1 MSIRI
6 DQIKIKPEHDSRDSL
21 MREAAGRLH
30 ISEKDIT
37 DLRILKKSI
46 DARKKPDVFLL
57 YQVSVDV
64 SCNEGRILKNCR
76 IKNIFPYK
84 ETRYQLK
91 RLVLHDAKGSNSLK
105 KRVVSYDAKGSN
117 SLDFVESSS
126 DDADSESSVDVN
138 GRFLPDQKKRPVIV
152 GFGPAGLFAGLILSE
167 AGLCPIII
175 ERGKPASER
184 REDVENFF
192 KTGILEPDSNVQFG
206 EGGAGTFSD
215 GKLNTGVHD
224 KNGRNH
230 FVLETFVKYGAPS
243 EILYEAKPHIGTD
256 RLIEVVSN
264 IRKAIIEKGGE
275 VRFNTKMTRLCV
287 ENGKVTGII
296 TERTPETFGKSND
309 TRNYIS
315 VDATLQESDNPQ
327 IESDFQK
334 SDDSCVSNSAE
345 FIDTDTV
352 ILAIGHSAR
361 DTFRML
367 YDEKIPMSAKQFA
380 MGFRIEHPQ
389 SFINE
394 SQYGR
399 EAAKYLPAAPYK
411 LAYSKGARGVYSFCM
426 CPGGYVVNASSEAGH
441 LAVNG
446 MSNYGRDSANA
457 NSAIVVAVGA
467 GEYDM
472 DDPLGAIEYQRSI
485 EKKAYDLCQGKIP
498 QQLYGDFKDNRES
511 RSYGNFES
519 LTKGAHAFANLR
531 GIYSPEIERAFI
543 DGMDYFDKRIHGF
556 ARYDAILSGVESRT
570 SSPVRIPRDDTFQS
584 SIHGLY
590 PCGEGAGYA
599 GGITSAAIDGI
610 KVAEAVIGP
619 DADEF

>member
-6 DQIKIKPEHDSRDSL
+6 DQIKIKPESDCRESL
-21 MREAAGRLH
+21 IREAAERLH

-57 YQVSVDV
+57 YQVAVDV
-64 SCNEGRILKNCR
+64 SCDESRLLKNRR

-84 ETRYQLK
+84 ENRYQLK
-91 RLVLHDAKGSNSLK
+91 R
-105 KRVVSYDAKGSN
+105 VVNA
-117 SLDFVESSS
+117 
-126 DDADSESSVDVN
+126 
-138 GRFLPDQKKRPVIV
+138 DQKNRPVIV
-152 GFGPAGLFAGLILSE
+152 GLGPAGLFAGLILSE

-184 REDVENFF
+184 REDVERFF
-192 KTGILEPDSNVQFG
+192 ETGVLEPDSNVQFG

-230 FVLETFVKYGAPS
+230 FVLETFVRYGAPA

-275 VRFNTKMTRLCV
+275 VRFNTKLTKLIIK
-287 ENGKVTGII
+287 NGGVTGIEVEESASDQKTSSEHSGLKI
-296 TERTPETFGKSND
+296 LCSDRSSEIDGKYVKTASK
-309 TRNYIS
+309 S
-315 VDATLQESDNPQ
+315 SSDGSMY
-327 IESDFQK
+327 E
-334 SDDSCVSNSAE
+334 
-345 FIDTDTV
+345 IDTDTV

-467 GEYDM
+467 GEYDLN
-472 DDPLGAIEYQRSI
+472 DPLGAIEYQRSI
-485 EKKAYDLCQGKIP
+485 EKRAYDLCQGKIP

-511 RSYGNFES
+511 KSYGDFES

-543 DGMDYFDKRIHGF
+543 EGMDYFDKRIHGF

>member
-6 DQIKIKPEHDSRDSL
+6 DQIKIKPESDCRESL
-21 MREAAGRLH
+21 IREAAKRLH

-57 YQVSVDV
+57 YQVAVDV
-64 SCNEGRILKNCR
+64 SCDESRLLKNRR

-84 ETRYQLK
+84 ENRYQLK
-91 RLVLHDAKGSNSLK
+91 R
-105 KRVVSYDAKGSN
+105 VVNA
-117 SLDFVESSS
+117 
-126 DDADSESSVDVN
+126 
-138 GRFLPDQKKRPVIV
+138 DQKNRPVIV
-152 GFGPAGLFAGLILSE
+152 GLGPAGLFAGLILSE

-184 REDVENFF
+184 REDVERFF
-192 KTGILEPDSNVQFG
+192 KTGVLKPDSNVQFG

-230 FVLETFVKYGAPS
+230 FVLETFVRYGAPA

-256 RLIEVVSN
+256 RLIDVVSN

-275 VRFNTKMTRLCV
+275 VRFNTKLTKLIIK
-287 ENGKVTGII
+287 NGGVTGIEVEESASDQKTSSEHSGLKI
-296 TERTPETFGKSND
+296 LCSDRSSEIDGKYVKTASK
-309 TRNYIS
+309 S
-315 VDATLQESDNPQ
+315 SSDGSMY
-327 IESDFQK
+327 E
-334 SDDSCVSNSAE
+334 
-345 FIDTDTV
+345 IDTDTV

-367 YDEKIPMSAKQFA
+367 YDDKIPMSAKQFA

-394 SQYGR
+394 SQYGSR
-399 EAAKYLPAAPYK
+399 AAQYLPAAPYK
-411 LAYSKGARGVYSFCM
+411 LAYSKGERGVYSFCM
-426 CPGGYVVNASSEAGH
+426 CPGGFVVNASSEAGH

-467 GEYDM
+467 GEYDLN
-472 DDPLGAIEYQRSI
+472 DPLGAIEYQRSI
-485 EKKAYDLCQGKIP
+485 EKRAYDLCQGKIP

-511 RSYGNFES
+511 KSYGDFES

-543 DGMDYFDKRIHGF
+543 EGMDFFDRRIHGF

-570 SSPVRIPRDDTFQS
+570 SSPVRIPRDETFQS

>member
-57 YQVSVDV
+57 YQVVVEV
-64 SCNEGRILKNCR
+64 SCNEQKLLNNRR
-76 IKNIFPYK
+76 IKNIFPFHKTEY
-84 ETRYQLK
+84 YLK
-91 RLVLHDAKGSNSLK
+91 RVFSKECQ
-105 KRVVSYDAKGSN
+105 
-117 SLDFVESSS
+117 LDKERELPT
-126 DDADSESSVDVN
+126 DADSLSSDTDAVSRDEVILKQS
-138 GRFLPDQKKRPVIV
+138 RKRPVIV
-152 GFGPAGLFAGLILSE
+152 GFGPAGLFAGLVLSE

-175 ERGKPASER
+175 ERGKPVTER
-184 REDVENFF
+184 RQDVEKFF
-192 KTGILEPDSNVQFG
+192 ETGILVPDSNVQFG

-287 ENGKVTGII
+287 ENGQVTGII

-315 VDATLQESDNPQ
+315 VDDTLQESDNPQ

-426 CPGGYVVNASSEAGH
+426 CPGGFVVNASSESGR

-446 MSNYGRDSANA
+446 MSNYKRDSANA

>member
-6 DQIKIKPEHDSRDSL
+6 DQIKIKPEHDSREFL
-21 MREAAGRLH
+21 MREVAGRLH

-105 KRVVSYDAKGSN
+105 KRVVSHDAKGSN
-117 SLDFVESSS
+117 SLDIGKRSS
-126 DDADSESSVDVN
+126 DDADGEPSFDVN
-138 GRFLPDQKKRPVIV
+138 GRFLSDQKKRPVIV
-152 GFGPAGLFAGLILSE
+152 GLGPAGLFAGLILSE

-275 VRFNTKMTRLCV
+275 VRFNTKMTKLIIK
-287 ENGKVTGII
+287 NGGVTGI
-296 TERTPETFGKSND
+296 EVK
-309 TRNYIS
+309 
-315 VDATLQESDNPQ
+315 ESDSDQKTSSENS
-327 IESDFQK
+327 ESK
-334 SDDSCVSNSAE
+334 ILCSDRSSEIDGKYVNTVSNSSLGE
-345 FIDTDTV
+345 SLYEIDTDTV

-511 RSYGNFES
+511 KSYGDFES

-531 GIYSPEIERAFI
+531 GIYSHEIERAFI

>member
-6 DQIKIKPEHDSRDSL
+6 DQIKIKPESDCRESL
-21 MREAAGRLH
+21 IREAAKRLH

-57 YQVSVDV
+57 YQVAVDV
-64 SCNEGRILKNCR
+64 SCDESRLLKNRR

-84 ETRYQLK
+84 ENRYQLK
-91 RLVLHDAKGSNSLK
+91 R
-105 KRVVSYDAKGSN
+105 VVNA
-117 SLDFVESSS
+117 
-126 DDADSESSVDVN
+126 
-138 GRFLPDQKKRPVIV
+138 DQKNRPVIV
-152 GFGPAGLFAGLILSE
+152 GLGPAGLFAGLILSE

-184 REDVENFF
+184 REDVERFF
-192 KTGILEPDSNVQFG
+192 KTGVLKPDSNVQFG

-230 FVLETFVKYGAPS
+230 FVLETFVRYGAPA

-256 RLIEVVSN
+256 RLIDVVSN

-275 VRFNTKMTRLCV
+275 VRFNTKLTKLIIK
-287 ENGKVTGII
+287 NGGVTGIEVEESASDQKTSSEHSGLKI
-296 TERTPETFGKSND
+296 LCSDRSSEIDGKYVKTASK
-309 TRNYIS
+309 S
-315 VDATLQESDNPQ
+315 SSDGSMY
-327 IESDFQK
+327 E
-334 SDDSCVSNSAE
+334 
-345 FIDTDTV
+345 IDTDTV

-367 YDEKIPMSAKQFA
+367 YDDKIPMSAKQFA

-394 SQYGR
+394 SQYGSR
-399 EAAKYLPAAPYK
+399 AAQYLPAAPYK
-411 LAYSKGARGVYSFCM
+411 LAYSKGERGVYSFCM
-426 CPGGYVVNASSEAGH
+426 CPGGFVVNASSEEGY

-467 GEYDM
+467 GEYDLN
-472 DDPLGAIEYQRSI
+472 DPLGAIEYQRSI
-485 EKKAYDLCQGKIP
+485 EKRAYDLCQGKIP

-511 RSYGNFES
+511 KSYGDFES

-543 DGMDYFDKRIHGF
+543 EGMDFFDRRIHGF

-570 SSPVRIPRDDTFQS
+570 SSPVRIPRDETFQS
-584 SIHGLY
+584 SVRGLY

>member
-6 DQIKIKPEHDSRDSL
+6 DQIKIKPESDCRESL
-21 MREAAGRLH
+21 IREAAERLH

-57 YQVSVDV
+57 YQVAVDV
-64 SCNEGRILKNCR
+64 SCDESRLLRNRR

-84 ETRYQLK
+84 EIKYQLK
-91 RLVLHDAKGSNSLK
+91 R
-105 KRVVSYDAKGSN
+105 VVNA
-117 SLDFVESSS
+117 
-126 DDADSESSVDVN
+126 
-138 GRFLPDQKKRPVIV
+138 DQKKRPVIV
-152 GFGPAGLFAGLILSE
+152 GLGPAGLFAGLILSE

-184 REDVENFF
+184 REDVERFF
-192 KTGILEPDSNVQFG
+192 ETGVLEPESNVQFG

-230 FVLETFVKYGAPS
+230 FVLETFVRYGAPA

-275 VRFNTKMTRLCV
+275 VRFNTKMTKLIIK
-287 ENGKVTGII
+287 NGGVTGI
-296 TERTPETFGKSND
+296 EVK
-309 TRNYIS
+309 
-315 VDATLQESDNPQ
+315 ESD
-327 IESDFQK
+327 SDQK
-334 SDDSCVSNSAE
+334 TSSENSGLKILCSDRSSEIDGKYVKTVSKSSSDGSMYE
-345 FIDTDTV
+345 IDTDTV

-361 DTFRML
+361 DTFQML

-511 RSYGNFES
+511 KSFGDFES

-531 GIYSPEIERAFI
+531 GIYSHEIERAFI

>member
-105 KRVVSYDAKGSN
+105 KRVVSHDAKGSN
-117 SLDFVESSS
+117 SLDIGKRSS
-126 DDADSESSVDVN
+126 DDADGEPSFDVN
-138 GRFLPDQKKRPVIV
+138 GRFLSDQKKRPVIV
-152 GFGPAGLFAGLILSE
+152 GLGPAGLFAGLILSE

-192 KTGILEPDSNVQFG
+192 ETGILEPDSNVQFG

-287 ENGKVTGII
+287 ENGQVTGII

-467 GEYDM
+467 GE
-472 DDPLGAIEYQRSI
+472 
-485 EKKAYDLCQGKIP
+485 
-498 QQLYGDFKDNRES
+498 
-511 RSYGNFES
+511 
-519 LTKGAHAFANLR
+519 
-531 GIYSPEIERAFI
+531 
-543 DGMDYFDKRIHGF
+543 
-556 ARYDAILSGVESRT
+556 
-570 SSPVRIPRDDTFQS
+570 
-584 SIHGLY
+584 
-590 PCGEGAGYA
+590 
-599 GGITSAAIDGI
+599 
-610 KVAEAVIGP
+610 
-619 DADEF
+619 

>member
-6 DQIKIKPEHDSRDSL
+6 DQIKIKPESDCRESL
-21 MREAAGRLH
+21 IREAAKRLH

-57 YQVSVDV
+57 YQVAVDV
-64 SCNEGRILKNCR
+64 SCDESRLLKNRR

-84 ETRYQLK
+84 ENRYQLK
-91 RLVLHDAKGSNSLK
+91 R
-105 KRVVSYDAKGSN
+105 VVNA
-117 SLDFVESSS
+117 
-126 DDADSESSVDVN
+126 
-138 GRFLPDQKKRPVIV
+138 DQKNRPVIV
-152 GFGPAGLFAGLILSE
+152 GLGPAGLFAGLILSE

-184 REDVENFF
+184 REDVERFF
-192 KTGILEPDSNVQFG
+192 KTGVLKPDSNVQFG

-230 FVLETFVKYGAPS
+230 FVLETFVRYGAPA

-256 RLIEVVSN
+256 RLIDVVSN

-275 VRFNTKMTRLCV
+275 VRFNTKLTKLIIK
-287 ENGKVTGII
+287 NGGVTGIEVEESASDQKTSSEHSGLKI
-296 TERTPETFGKSND
+296 LCSDRSSEIDGKYVKTASK
-309 TRNYIS
+309 S
-315 VDATLQESDNPQ
+315 SSDGSMY
-327 IESDFQK
+327 E
-334 SDDSCVSNSAE
+334 
-345 FIDTDTV
+345 IDTDTV

-367 YDEKIPMSAKQFA
+367 YDDKIPMSAKQFA

-394 SQYGR
+394 SQYGSR
-399 EAAKYLPAAPYK
+399 AAQYLPAAPYK
-411 LAYSKGARGVYSFCM
+411 LAYSKGERGVYSFCM
-426 CPGGYVVNASSEAGH
+426 CPGGFVVNASSEEGY

-467 GEYDM
+467 GEYDLN
-472 DDPLGAIEYQRSI
+472 DPLGAIEYQRSI
-485 EKKAYDLCQGKIP
+485 EKRAYDLCQGKIP

-511 RSYGNFES
+511 KSYGDFES

-543 DGMDYFDKRIHGF
+543 EGMDFFDRRIHGF

-570 SSPVRIPRDDTFQS
+570 SSPVRIPRDETFQS
-584 SIHGLY
+584 SVRGLY

-610 KVAEAVIGP
+610 KVAEAVIDLCEYKANGL
-619 DADEF
+619 

>member
-6 DQIKIKPEHDSRDSL
+6 DQIKIKPESDCRESL
-21 MREAAGRLH
+21 IREAAERLH

-57 YQVSVDV
+57 YQVAVDV
-64 SCNEGRILKNCR
+64 SCDESRLLKNRR

-84 ETRYQLK
+84 ENRYQLK
-91 RLVLHDAKGSNSLK
+91 R
-105 KRVVSYDAKGSN
+105 VVNA
-117 SLDFVESSS
+117 
-126 DDADSESSVDVN
+126 
-138 GRFLPDQKKRPVIV
+138 DQKNRPVIV
-152 GFGPAGLFAGLILSE
+152 GLGPAGLFAGLILSE

-184 REDVENFF
+184 REDVERFF
-192 KTGILEPDSNVQFG
+192 KTGVLKPDSNVQFG

-230 FVLETFVKYGAPS
+230 FVLETFVRYGAPA

-256 RLIEVVSN
+256 RLIDVVSN

-275 VRFNTKMTRLCV
+275 VRFNTKLTKLIIK
-287 ENGKVTGII
+287 NGGVTGIEVEESASDQKTSSEHSGLKI
-296 TERTPETFGKSND
+296 LCSDRSSEIDGKYVKTASK
-309 TRNYIS
+309 S
-315 VDATLQESDNPQ
+315 SSDGSMY
-327 IESDFQK
+327 E
-334 SDDSCVSNSAE
+334 
-345 FIDTDTV
+345 IDTDTV

-511 RSYGNFES
+511 KSYGDFES

-531 GIYSPEIERAFI
+531 GIYSHEIERAFI

>member
-105 KRVVSYDAKGSN
+105 KRVVSHDAKGSN
-117 SLDFVESSS
+117 SLDIGKRSS
-126 DDADSESSVDVN
+126 DDADGEPSFDVN
-138 GRFLPDQKKRPVIV
+138 GRFLSDQKKRPVIV
-152 GFGPAGLFAGLILSE
+152 GLGPAGLFAGLILSE

-275 VRFNTKMTRLCV
+275 VRFNTKMTKLIIK
-287 ENGKVTGII
+287 NGGVTGI
-296 TERTPETFGKSND
+296 EVK
-309 TRNYIS
+309 
-315 VDATLQESDNPQ
+315 ESDSDQKTSSENS
-327 IESDFQK
+327 ESK
-334 SDDSCVSNSAE
+334 ILCSDRSSEIDGKYVNTVSNSSLGE
-345 FIDTDTV
+345 SLYEIDTDTV

-361 DTFRML
+361 DTFQML

-426 CPGGYVVNASSEAGH
+426 CPGGFVVNASSESGR

-446 MSNYGRDSANA
+446 MSNYKRDSANA

-610 KVAEAVIGP
+610 KVAEAVIDLCEYKANGL
-619 DADEF
+619 

>member
-6 DQIKIKPEHDSRDSL
+6 DQIKIKPEHDSREFL
-21 MREAAGRLH
+21 MREVAGRLH

-105 KRVVSYDAKGSN
+105 KRVVSHDAKGSN
-117 SLDFVESSS
+117 SLDIGKRSS
-126 DDADSESSVDVN
+126 DDADGEPSFDVN
-138 GRFLPDQKKRPVIV
+138 GRFLSDQKKRPVIV
-152 GFGPAGLFAGLILSE
+152 GLGPAGLFAGLILSE

-192 KTGILEPDSNVQFG
+192 ETGILVPDSNVQFG

-287 ENGKVTGII
+287 ENGQVTGII

-315 VDATLQESDNPQ
+315 VDATLQESDNLQ

-511 RSYGNFES
+511 KSYGDFES

-531 GIYSPEIERAFI
+531 GIYSHEIERAFI

>member
-6 DQIKIKPEHDSRDSL
+6 DQIKIKPESDCRESL
-21 MREAAGRLH
+21 IREAAERLH

-57 YQVSVDV
+57 YQVAVDV
-64 SCNEGRILKNCR
+64 SCDESRLLKNRR

-84 ETRYQLK
+84 ENRYQLK
-91 RLVLHDAKGSNSLK
+91 R
-105 KRVVSYDAKGSN
+105 VVN
-117 SLDFVESSS
+117 V
-126 DDADSESSVDVN
+126 
-138 GRFLPDQKKRPVIV
+138 DQKNRPVIV
-152 GFGPAGLFAGLILSE
+152 GLGPAGLFAGLILSE

-184 REDVENFF
+184 REDVERFF
-192 KTGILEPDSNVQFG
+192 KTGVLKPDSNVQFG

-230 FVLETFVKYGAPS
+230 FVLETFVRYGAPA

-256 RLIEVVSN
+256 RLIDVVSN

-275 VRFNTKMTRLCV
+275 VRFNTKLTKLIIK
-287 ENGKVTGII
+287 NGGVTGIEVEESASDQKTSSEHSGLKI
-296 TERTPETFGKSND
+296 LCSDRSSEIDGKYVKTASK
-309 TRNYIS
+309 S
-315 VDATLQESDNPQ
+315 SSDGSMY
-327 IESDFQK
+327 E
-334 SDDSCVSNSAE
+334 
-345 FIDTDTV
+345 IDTDTV

-511 RSYGNFES
+511 KLYGDFES

-531 GIYSPEIERAFI
+531 GIYSHEIERAFI

-610 KVAEAVIGP
+610 KVAEAVIGH

>member
-6 DQIKIKPEHDSRDSL
+6 DQIKIKPEHDSREFL
-21 MREAAGRLH
+21 MREVAGRLH

-105 KRVVSYDAKGSN
+105 KRVVSHDAKGSN
-117 SLDFVESSS
+117 SLDIGKRSS
-126 DDADSESSVDVN
+126 DDADGEPSFDVN
-138 GRFLPDQKKRPVIV
+138 GRFLSDQKKRPVIV
-152 GFGPAGLFAGLILSE
+152 GLGPAGLFAGLILSE

-184 REDVENFF
+184 REDVERFF
-192 KTGILEPDSNVQFG
+192 KTGVLKPDSNVQFG

-230 FVLETFVKYGAPS
+230 FVLETFVRYGAPA

-256 RLIEVVSN
+256 RLIDVVSN

-275 VRFNTKMTRLCV
+275 VRFNTKLTKLIIK
-287 ENGKVTGII
+287 NGGVTGIEVEESASDQKTSSEHSGLKI
-296 TERTPETFGKSND
+296 LCSDRSSEIDGKYVKTASK
-309 TRNYIS
+309 S
-315 VDATLQESDNPQ
+315 SSDGSMY
-327 IESDFQK
+327 E
-334 SDDSCVSNSAE
+334 
-345 FIDTDTV
+345 IDTDIV

-367 YDEKIPMSAKQFA
+367 YDDKIPMSAKQFA

-394 SQYGR
+394 SQYGSR
-399 EAAKYLPAAPYK
+399 AAQYLPAAPYK
-411 LAYSKGARGVYSFCM
+411 LAYSKGERGVYSFCM
-426 CPGGYVVNASSEAGH
+426 CPGGFVVNASSEAGH

-467 GEYDM
+467 GEYDLN
-472 DDPLGAIEYQRSI
+472 DPLGAIEYQRSI
-485 EKKAYDLCQGKIP
+485 EKRAYDLCQGKIP

-511 RSYGNFES
+511 KSYGDFES

>member
-6 DQIKIKPEHDSRDSL
+6 DQIKIKPEHDSREFL
-21 MREAAGRLH
+21 MREVAGRLH

-84 ETRYQLK
+84 ENRYQLK
-91 RLVLHDAKGSNSLK
+91 R
-105 KRVVSYDAKGSN
+105 VVNA
-117 SLDFVESSS
+117 
-126 DDADSESSVDVN
+126 
-138 GRFLPDQKKRPVIV
+138 DQKNRPVIV
-152 GFGPAGLFAGLILSE
+152 GLGPAGLFAGLILSE

-275 VRFNTKMTRLCV
+275 VRFNTKMTKLIIK
-287 ENGKVTGII
+287 NGGVTGI
-296 TERTPETFGKSND
+296 EVK
-309 TRNYIS
+309 
-315 VDATLQESDNPQ
+315 ESDSDQKTSSENS
-327 IESDFQK
+327 ESK
-334 SDDSCVSNSAE
+334 ILCSDRSSEIDGKYVNTVSNSSLGE
-345 FIDTDTV
+345 SLYEIDTDTV

-361 DTFRML
+361 DTFQML

-426 CPGGYVVNASSEAGH
+426 CPGGFVVNASSESGR

-446 MSNYGRDSANA
+446 MSNYKRDSANA

-531 GIYSPEIERAFI
+531 SIYSPEIERAFI

-610 KVAEAVIGP
+610 KVAEAVIDLCEYKANGL
-619 DADEF
+619 

>member
-6 DQIKIKPEHDSRDSL
+6 DQIKIKPESDCRESL
-21 MREAAGRLH
+21 IREAAERLH

-37 DLRILKKSI
+37 DLRVIKRSI

-57 YQVSVDV
+57 YQVAVDV
-64 SCNEGRILKNCR
+64 SCDESRLLKNRR

-84 ETRYQLK
+84 ENRYQLK
-91 RLVLHDAKGSNSLK
+91 R
-105 KRVVSYDAKGSN
+105 VVNA
-117 SLDFVESSS
+117 
-126 DDADSESSVDVN
+126 
-138 GRFLPDQKKRPVIV
+138 DQKNRPVIV
-152 GFGPAGLFAGLILSE
+152 GLGPAGLFAGLILSE

-192 KTGILEPDSNVQFG
+192 ETGILVPDSNVQFG

-230 FVLETFVKYGAPS
+230 FVLETFVNYGAPS

-287 ENGKVTGII
+287 ENGQVTGII

-394 SQYGR
+394 SQYGSR
-399 EAAKYLPAAPYK
+399 AAQYLPAAPYK
-411 LAYSKGARGVYSFCM
+411 LAYSKGERGVYSFCM
-426 CPGGYVVNASSEAGH
+426 CPGGFVVNASSEAGH

-467 GEYDM
+467 GEYDLN
-472 DDPLGAIEYQRSI
+472 DPLGAIEYQRSI

-498 QQLYGDFKDNRES
+498 QQLYGDFKDNRVS
-511 RSYGNFES
+511 RSYGDFES
-519 LTKGAHAFANLR
+519 LTKGAHAFSNLR
-531 GIYSPEIERAFI
+531 GIYSPEIEQAFI
-543 DGMDYFDKRIHGF
+543 KGMDFFDRRIHGF

-570 SSPVRIPRDDTFQS
+570 SSPVRIPRDETFQS

>member
-6 DQIKIKPEHDSRDSL
+6 DQIKIKPESDCRESL
-21 MREAAGRLH
+21 IREAAERLD

-57 YQVSVDV
+57 YQVAVDV
-64 SCNEGRILKNCR
+64 SCDESRLLKNRR

-84 ETRYQLK
+84 ENRYQLK
-91 RLVLHDAKGSNSLK
+91 R
-105 KRVVSYDAKGSN
+105 VVNA
-117 SLDFVESSS
+117 
-126 DDADSESSVDVN
+126 
-138 GRFLPDQKKRPVIV
+138 DQKNRPVIV
-152 GFGPAGLFAGLILSE
+152 GLGPAGLFAGLILSE

-175 ERGKPASER
+175 ERGKPVSER
-184 REDVENFF
+184 RQDVEKLFE
-192 KTGILEPDSNVQFG
+192 TGVLVPDSNVQFG

-275 VRFNTKMTRLCV
+275 VRFNTKMTKLCV
-287 ENGKVTGII
+287 QDGHVSGII
-296 TERTPETFGKSND
+296 TESTIDSGDSESTQNKITD
-309 TRNYIS
+309 ITS
-315 VDATLQESDNPQ
+315 VNSTKPESD
-327 IESDFQK
+327 EG
-334 SDDSCVSNSAE
+334 DSSHSEIIN
-345 FIDTDTV
+345 TDTV

-361 DTFRML
+361 DSFRML
-367 YDEKIPMSAKQFA
+367 YDDKIPMSAKQFA

-394 SQYGR
+394 SQYGSR
-399 EAAKYLPAAPYK
+399 AAQYLPAAPYK
-411 LAYSKGARGVYSFCM
+411 LAYSKGERGVYSFCM
-426 CPGGYVVNASSEAGH
+426 CPGGFVVNASSEAGH

-467 GEYDM
+467 GEYDLN
-472 DDPLGAIEYQRSI
+472 DPLGAIEYQRSI
-485 EKKAYDLCQGKIP
+485 EKRAYDLCQGKIP

-511 RSYGNFES
+511 KSYGDFES

-543 DGMDYFDKRIHGF
+543 EGMDFFDRRIHGF

-570 SSPVRIPRDDTFQS
+570 SSPVRIPRDETFQS
-584 SIHGLY
+584 SVRGLY

-610 KVAEAVIGP
+610 KVAEAVIDLCEYKANGL
-619 DADEF
+619 

>member
-6 DQIKIKPEHDSRDSL
+6 DQIKIKPESDCRESL
-21 MREAAGRLH
+21 IREAAKRLH

-57 YQVSVDV
+57 YQVAVDV
-64 SCNEGRILKNCR
+64 SCDESRLLKNRR

-84 ETRYQLK
+84 ENRYQLK
-91 RLVLHDAKGSNSLK
+91 R
-105 KRVVSYDAKGSN
+105 VVNA
-117 SLDFVESSS
+117 
-126 DDADSESSVDVN
+126 
-138 GRFLPDQKKRPVIV
+138 DQKNRPVIV
-152 GFGPAGLFAGLILSE
+152 GLGPAGLFAGLILSE

-184 REDVENFF
+184 REDVERFF
-192 KTGILEPDSNVQFG
+192 KTGVLKPDSNVQFG

-230 FVLETFVKYGAPS
+230 FVLETFVRYGAPA

-256 RLIEVVSN
+256 RLIDVVSN

-275 VRFNTKMTRLCV
+275 VRFNTKLTKLIIK
-287 ENGKVTGII
+287 NGGVTGIEVEESASDQKTSSEHSGLKI
-296 TERTPETFGKSND
+296 LCSDRSSEIDGKYVKTASK
-309 TRNYIS
+309 S
-315 VDATLQESDNPQ
+315 SSDGSMY
-327 IESDFQK
+327 E
-334 SDDSCVSNSAE
+334 
-345 FIDTDTV
+345 IDTDTV

-399 EAAKYLPAAPYK
+399 EAAQYLPAAPYK
-411 LAYSKGARGVYSFCM
+411 LAYSKGERGVYSFCM
-426 CPGGYVVNASSEAGH
+426 CPGGFVVNASSEAGH

-467 GEYDM
+467 GEYDLN
-472 DDPLGAIEYQRSI
+472 DPLGAIEYQRSI
-485 EKKAYDLCQGKIP
+485 EKRAYDLCQGKIP

-511 RSYGNFES
+511 KSYGDFES

-543 DGMDYFDKRIHGF
+543 EGMDFFDRRIHGF

-570 SSPVRIPRDDTFQS
+570 SSPVRIPRDETFQS
-584 SIHGLY
+584 SVRGLY

>member
-6 DQIKIKPEHDSRDSL
+6 DQIKIKPESDCRESL
-21 MREAAGRLH
+21 IREAAERLH

-57 YQVSVDV
+57 YQVAVEV
-64 SCNEGRILKNCR
+64 SCNEQKLLNNRR
-76 IKNIFPYK
+76 IKNIFPFHKTEYH
-84 ETRYQLK
+84 LK
-91 RLVLHDAKGSNSLK
+91 RVFSKECQ
-105 KRVVSYDAKGSN
+105 
-117 SLDFVESSS
+117 LDKERELPT
-126 DDADSESSVDVN
+126 DADSLSSDTDAVSRDEVILKQS
-138 GRFLPDQKKRPVIV
+138 RKRPVIV
-152 GFGPAGLFAGLILSE
+152 GFGPAGLFAGLVLSE

-175 ERGKPASER
+175 ERGKPVTER
-184 REDVENFF
+184 RQDVEKFF
-192 KTGILEPDSNVQFG
+192 ETGILVPDSNVQFG

-275 VRFNTKMTRLCV
+275 VRFNTKMTKLIIK
-287 ENGKVTGII
+287 NGGVTGI
-296 TERTPETFGKSND
+296 EVK
-309 TRNYIS
+309 
-315 VDATLQESDNPQ
+315 ESDSDQKTSSENS
-327 IESDFQK
+327 ESK
-334 SDDSCVSNSAE
+334 ILCSDRSSEIDGKYVNTVSNSSLGE
-345 FIDTDTV
+345 SLYEIDTDTV

-361 DTFRML
+361 DTFQML

-467 GEYDM
+467 GEYDLN
-472 DDPLGAIEYQRSI
+472 DPLGAIEYQRSI

-511 RSYGNFES
+511 KSYGDFES

>member
-6 DQIKIKPEHDSRDSL
+6 DQIKIKPESDCRESL
-21 MREAAGRLH
+21 IREAAERLH

-57 YQVSVDV
+57 YQVAVDV
-64 SCNEGRILKNCR
+64 SCDESRLLKNRR

-84 ETRYQLK
+84 ENRYQLK
-91 RLVLHDAKGSNSLK
+91 R
-105 KRVVSYDAKGSN
+105 VVNA
-117 SLDFVESSS
+117 
-126 DDADSESSVDVN
+126 
-138 GRFLPDQKKRPVIV
+138 DQKNRPVIV
-152 GFGPAGLFAGLILSE
+152 GLGPAGLFAGLILSE

-184 REDVENFF
+184 REDVERFF
-192 KTGILEPDSNVQFG
+192 KTGVLKPDSNVQFG

-230 FVLETFVKYGAPS
+230 FVLETFVRYGAPA

-256 RLIEVVSN
+256 RLIDVVSN

-275 VRFNTKMTRLCV
+275 VRFNTKLTKLIIK
-287 ENGKVTGII
+287 NGGVTGIEVEESASDQKTSSEHSGLKI
-296 TERTPETFGKSND
+296 LCSDRSSEIDGKYVKTASK
-309 TRNYIS
+309 S
-315 VDATLQESDNPQ
+315 SSDGSMY
-327 IESDFQK
+327 E
-334 SDDSCVSNSAE
+334 
-345 FIDTDTV
+345 IDTDTV

-367 YDEKIPMSAKQFA
+367 YDDKIPMSAKQFA

-394 SQYGR
+394 SQYGSR
-399 EAAKYLPAAPYK
+399 AAQYLPAAPYK
-411 LAYSKGARGVYSFCM
+411 LAYSKGERGVYSFCM
-426 CPGGYVVNASSEAGH
+426 CPGGFVVNASSEAGH

-485 EKKAYDLCQGKIP
+485 EKRAYDLCQGKIP

-511 RSYGNFES
+511 KSYGDFES

-543 DGMDYFDKRIHGF
+543 EGMDFFDRRIHGF

-570 SSPVRIPRDDTFQS
+570 SSPVRIPRDETFQS
-584 SIHGLY
+584 SVRGLY

-610 KVAEAVIGP
+610 KVAEAVIDLCEYKANGL
-619 DADEF
+619 

>member
-57 YQVSVDV
+57 YQVAVDV
-64 SCNEGRILKNCR
+64 SCDESRLLKNRR
-76 IKNIFPYK
+76 IKNIFPDK
-84 ETRYQLK
+84 ENRYQLK
-91 RLVLHDAKGSNSLK
+91 R
-105 KRVVSYDAKGSN
+105 VVNA
-117 SLDFVESSS
+117 
-126 DDADSESSVDVN
+126 
-138 GRFLPDQKKRPVIV
+138 DQKNRPVIV
-152 GFGPAGLFAGLILSE
+152 GLGPAGLFAGLILSE

-184 REDVENFF
+184 REDVERFF
-192 KTGILEPDSNVQFG
+192 KTGVLKPDSNVQFG

-230 FVLETFVKYGAPS
+230 FVLETFVRYGAPA

-256 RLIEVVSN
+256 RLIDVVSN

-275 VRFNTKMTRLCV
+275 VRFNTKLTKLIIK
-287 ENGKVTGII
+287 NGGVTGIEVEESASDQKTSSEHSGLKI
-296 TERTPETFGKSND
+296 LCSDRSSEIDGKYVKTASK
-309 TRNYIS
+309 S
-315 VDATLQESDNPQ
+315 SSDGSMY
-327 IESDFQK
+327 E
-334 SDDSCVSNSAE
+334 
-345 FIDTDTV
+345 IDTDTV

-367 YDEKIPMSAKQFA
+367 YDDKIPMSAKQFA

-394 SQYGR
+394 SQYGSR
-399 EAAKYLPAAPYK
+399 AAQYLPAAPYK
-411 LAYSKGARGVYSFCM
+411 LAYSKGERGVYSFCM
-426 CPGGYVVNASSEAGH
+426 CPGGFVVNASSEAGH

-467 GEYDM
+467 GEYDLN
-472 DDPLGAIEYQRSI
+472 DPLGAIEYQRSI
-485 EKKAYDLCQGKIP
+485 EKRAYDLCQGKIP

-511 RSYGNFES
+511 KSYGDFES

-543 DGMDYFDKRIHGF
+543 EGMDFFDRRIHGF

-570 SSPVRIPRDDTFQS
+570 SSPVRIPRDETFQS

-590 PCGEGAGYA
+590 ACGEGAGYA

>member
-6 DQIKIKPEHDSRDSL
+6 DQIKIKPESDCRESL
-21 MREAAGRLH
+21 IREAAKRLH

-57 YQVSVDV
+57 YQVAVDV
-64 SCNEGRILKNCR
+64 SCDESRLLKNRR

-84 ETRYQLK
+84 ENRYQLK
-91 RLVLHDAKGSNSLK
+91 R
-105 KRVVSYDAKGSN
+105 VVNA
-117 SLDFVESSS
+117 
-126 DDADSESSVDVN
+126 
-138 GRFLPDQKKRPVIV
+138 DQKNRPVIV
-152 GFGPAGLFAGLILSE
+152 GLGPAGLFAGLILSE

-184 REDVENFF
+184 REDVERFF
-192 KTGILEPDSNVQFG
+192 KTGVLKPDSNVQFG

-230 FVLETFVKYGAPS
+230 FVLETFVRYGAPA

-256 RLIEVVSN
+256 RLIDVVSN

-275 VRFNTKMTRLCV
+275 VRFNTKLTKLIIK
-287 ENGKVTGII
+287 NGGVTGIEVVESASDQKTSSEHSGLKI
-296 TERTPETFGKSND
+296 LCSDRSSEIDGKYVKTASK
-309 TRNYIS
+309 S
-315 VDATLQESDNPQ
+315 SSDGSMY
-327 IESDFQK
+327 E
-334 SDDSCVSNSAE
+334 
-345 FIDTDTV
+345 IDTDTV

-367 YDEKIPMSAKQFA
+367 YDDKIPMSAKQFA

-394 SQYGR
+394 SQYGSR
-399 EAAKYLPAAPYK
+399 AAQYLPAAPYK
-411 LAYSKGARGVYSFCM
+411 LAYSKGERGVYSFCM
-426 CPGGYVVNASSEAGH
+426 CPGGFVVNASSEAGH

-467 GEYDM
+467 GEYDLN
-472 DDPLGAIEYQRSI
+472 DPLGAIEYQRSI
-485 EKKAYDLCQGKIP
+485 EKRAYDLCQGKIP

-511 RSYGNFES
+511 KSYGDFES

-543 DGMDYFDKRIHGF
+543 EGMDFFDRRIHGF

-570 SSPVRIPRDDTFQS
+570 SSPVRIPRDETFQS
-584 SIHGLY
+584 SVRGLY

-610 KVAEAVIGP
+610 KVAEAVIDLCEYKANGL
-619 DADEF
+619 

>member
-6 DQIKIKPEHDSRDSL
+6 DQIKIKPEHDSREFL
-21 MREAAGRLH
+21 MREVAGRLH

-57 YQVSVDV
+57 YQVAVDV
-64 SCNEGRILKNCR
+64 SCDESQLLRNRR

-84 ETRYQLK
+84 ENRYQLK
-91 RLVLHDAKGSNSLK
+91 R
-105 KRVVSYDAKGSN
+105 VVNA
-117 SLDFVESSS
+117 
-126 DDADSESSVDVN
+126 
-138 GRFLPDQKKRPVIV
+138 DQKNRPVIV
-152 GFGPAGLFAGLILSE
+152 GLGPAGLFAGLILSE

-184 REDVENFF
+184 REDVERFF
-192 KTGILEPDSNVQFG
+192 KTGVLKPDSNVQFG

-287 ENGKVTGII
+287 ENGQVTGII

-511 RSYGNFES
+511 KSYGDFES

-531 GIYSPEIERAFI
+531 GIYSHEIERAFI

>member
-6 DQIKIKPEHDSRDSL
+6 DQIKIKPESDCRESL
-21 MREAAGRLH
+21 IREAAERLH

-57 YQVSVDV
+57 YQVAVDV
-64 SCNEGRILKNCR
+64 SCDESRLLKNRR

-84 ETRYQLK
+84 ENRYQLK
-91 RLVLHDAKGSNSLK
+91 R
-105 KRVVSYDAKGSN
+105 VVNA
-117 SLDFVESSS
+117 
-126 DDADSESSVDVN
+126 
-138 GRFLPDQKKRPVIV
+138 DQKNRPVIV
-152 GFGPAGLFAGLILSE
+152 GLGPAGLFAGLILSE

-184 REDVENFF
+184 REDVERFF
-192 KTGILEPDSNVQFG
+192 KTGVLKPDSNVQFG

-230 FVLETFVKYGAPS
+230 FVLETFVRYGAPA

-256 RLIEVVSN
+256 RLIDVVSN

-275 VRFNTKMTRLCV
+275 VRFNTKLTKLIIK
-287 ENGKVTGII
+287 NGGVTGIEVEESASDQKTSSEHSGLKI
-296 TERTPETFGKSND
+296 LCSDRSSEIDGKYVKTASK
-309 TRNYIS
+309 S
-315 VDATLQESDNPQ
+315 SSDGSMY
-327 IESDFQK
+327 E
-334 SDDSCVSNSAE
+334 
-345 FIDTDTV
+345 IDTDTV

-367 YDEKIPMSAKQFA
+367 YDDKIPMSAKQFA

-394 SQYGR
+394 SQYGSR
-399 EAAKYLPAAPYK
+399 AAQYLPAAPYK
-411 LAYSKGARGVYSFCM
+411 LAYSKGERGVYSFCM
-426 CPGGYVVNASSEAGH
+426 CPGGFVVNASSEEGY

-467 GEYDM
+467 GEYDLN
-472 DDPLGAIEYQRSI
+472 DPLGAIEYQRSI
-485 EKKAYDLCQGKIP
+485 EKRAYDLCQGKIP

-511 RSYGNFES
+511 KSYGDFES

-543 DGMDYFDKRIHGF
+543 EGMDFFDRRIHGF

-570 SSPVRIPRDDTFQS
+570 SSPVRIPRDETFQS
-584 SIHGLY
+584 SVRGLY

>member
-105 KRVVSYDAKGSN
+105 KRVVSHDAKGSN
-117 SLDFVESSS
+117 SLDIGKRSS
-126 DDADSESSVDVN
+126 DDADGEPSFDVN
-138 GRFLPDQKKRPVIV
+138 GRFLSDQKKRPVIV
-152 GFGPAGLFAGLILSE
+152 GLGPAGLFAGLILSE

-275 VRFNTKMTRLCV
+275 VRFNTKMTKLIIK
-287 ENGKVTGII
+287 NGGVTGI
-296 TERTPETFGKSND
+296 EVK
-309 TRNYIS
+309 
-315 VDATLQESDNPQ
+315 ESDSDQKTSSENS
-327 IESDFQK
+327 ESK
-334 SDDSCVSNSAE
+334 ILCSDRSSEIDGKYVNTVSNSSLGE
-345 FIDTDTV
+345 SLYEIDTDTV

-511 RSYGNFES
+511 KSYGDFES

-531 GIYSPEIERAFI
+531 GIYSHEIERAFI

-610 KVAEAVIGP
+610 KVAEAVIDLCEYKANGL
-619 DADEF
+619 

>member
-57 YQVSVDV
+57 YQVAVDV
-64 SCNEGRILKNCR
+64 SCDESRLLRNRR

-84 ETRYQLK
+84 ENRYQLK
-91 RLVLHDAKGSNSLK
+91 R
-105 KRVVSYDAKGSN
+105 VVNA
-117 SLDFVESSS
+117 
-126 DDADSESSVDVN
+126 
-138 GRFLPDQKKRPVIV
+138 DQKNRPVIV
-152 GFGPAGLFAGLILSE
+152 GLGPAGLFAGLILSE

-184 REDVENFF
+184 REDVERFF
-192 KTGILEPDSNVQFG
+192 KTGVLKPDSNVQFG

-287 ENGKVTGII
+287 ENGQVTGII

-511 RSYGNFES
+511 KSYGDFES

-531 GIYSPEIERAFI
+531 GIYSHEIERAFI

>member
-6 DQIKIKPEHDSRDSL
+6 DQIKIKPEHDSREFL
-21 MREAAGRLH
+21 MREVAGRLH

-84 ETRYQLK
+84 ENRYQLK
-91 RLVLHDAKGSNSLK
+91 R
-105 KRVVSYDAKGSN
+105 VVNA
-117 SLDFVESSS
+117 
-126 DDADSESSVDVN
+126 
-138 GRFLPDQKKRPVIV
+138 DQKNRPVIV
-152 GFGPAGLFAGLILSE
+152 GLGPAGLFAGLILSE

-192 KTGILEPDSNVQFG
+192 ETGILVPDSNVQFG

-275 VRFNTKMTRLCV
+275 VRFNTKMTKLIIK
-287 ENGKVTGII
+287 NGGVTGI
-296 TERTPETFGKSND
+296 EVK
-309 TRNYIS
+309 
-315 VDATLQESDNPQ
+315 ESDSDQKTSSENS
-327 IESDFQK
+327 ESK
-334 SDDSCVSNSAE
+334 ILCSDRSSEIDGKYVNTVSNSSLGE
-345 FIDTDTV
+345 SLYEIDTDTV

-361 DTFRML
+361 DTFQML

-426 CPGGYVVNASSEAGH
+426 CPGGFVVNASSESGR

-446 MSNYGRDSANA
+446 MSNYKRDSANA

-472 DDPLGAIEYQRSI
+472 DDPLGAIAYQRSI

-531 GIYSPEIERAFI
+531 SIYSPEIERAFI

>member
-6 DQIKIKPEHDSRDSL
+6 DQIKIKPESDCRESL
-21 MREAAGRLH
+21 IREAAERLH

-57 YQVSVDV
+57 YQVAVDV
-64 SCNEGRILKNCR
+64 SCDESRLLKNRR

-84 ETRYQLK
+84 ENRYQLK
-91 RLVLHDAKGSNSLK
+91 R
-105 KRVVSYDAKGSN
+105 VVNA
-117 SLDFVESSS
+117 
-126 DDADSESSVDVN
+126 
-138 GRFLPDQKKRPVIV
+138 DQKNRPVIV
-152 GFGPAGLFAGLILSE
+152 GLGPAGLFAGLILSE

-192 KTGILEPDSNVQFG
+192 ETGILVPDSNVQFG

-287 ENGKVTGII
+287 ENGQVTGII

-511 RSYGNFES
+511 KSYGDFES

-543 DGMDYFDKRIHGF
+543 EGMDFFDRRIHGF

-570 SSPVRIPRDDTFQS
+570 SSPVRIPRDETFQS

-610 KVAEAVIGP
+610 KVAEAVIDLCEYKANGL
-619 DADEF
+619 